1 MQITRA
7 ADYGVRA
14 MIHLAGRPLQSRC
27 GIAELAK
34 AADAPEAFLTK
45 VLQRLVVKGLIVSHR
60 GPTGGFQLNE
70 PPAEISLLDVV
81 EAIEG
86 PVQLNLCTNMR
97 CATPACGR
105 ESWCAAHLVW
115 KHAQAKLREILG
127 AASIDALARESKQR
141 LASQLAAAV
150 NET

>member
-1 MQITRA
+1 MQLTRA

-14 MIHLAGRPLQSRC
+14 MIHLAALPAGSRC
-27 GIAELAK
+27 GVAELAK

-45 VLQRLVVKGLIVSHR
+45 VLQRLVARGLVASRR
-60 GPTGGFQLNE
+60 GPDGGFQLNSA
-70 PPAEISLLDVV
+70 PAEISLLDVV

-86 PVQLNLCTNMR
+86 PVQLNLCSGMR
-97 CATPACGR
+97 NGAPSCGR

-115 KHAQAKLREILG
+115 QHAQAKLREILG
-127 AASIDALARESKQR
+127 AASIEALARESMQR
-141 LASQLAAAV
+141 LTSVRGAPE